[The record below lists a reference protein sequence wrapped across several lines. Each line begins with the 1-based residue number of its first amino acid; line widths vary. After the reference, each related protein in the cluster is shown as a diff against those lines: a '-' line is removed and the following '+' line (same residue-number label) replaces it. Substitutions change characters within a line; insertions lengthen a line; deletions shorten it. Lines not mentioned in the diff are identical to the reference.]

1 MKSLQFAFICISFFD
16 KRGRLKKKKPETFFL
31 RCKKSGR
38 SLNAF
43 IKLENRFQIWIHFY
57 KKSKDLEN
65 RCKIKVEEE
74 M

>member
-1 MKSLQFAFICISFFD
+1 MM
-16 KRGRLKKKKPETFFL
+16 E
-31 RCKKSGR
+31 KSG

-57 KKSKDLEN
+57 KKSKDLES

-74 M
+74 I